1 MRTLG
6 YKLTG
11 KDVPTPLVGTI
22 VNIKVPETY
31 KEAESLT
38 KNGEADVVA
47 KFADGYVIA
56 LQGKLRTRSGKK
68 AEGGALVETA
78 ESLQTIADGY
88 VYSVQ
93 AEGSPREAKPET
105 KQNRAAASV
114 GNKIFEKAL
123 VDEKFRAQM
132 AKNDMLDGFDEW
144 KAARDAAQAAK
155 APATPTTDAPAAT
168 A

>member
-11 KDVPTPLVGTI
+11 KDVPPALVGTI
-22 VNIKVPETY
+22 INIRVPETY

-38 KNGEADVVA
+38 KNGENDVTA

-56 LQGKLRTRSGKK
+56 LQGLLRTRSGKK
-68 AEGGALVETA
+68 LEGGALVNTA
-78 ESLQTIADGY
+78 ATLQKLADEY

-93 AEGSPREAKPET
+93 ADGSPREAKPET

-144 KAARDAAQAAK
+144 QAARQAAADAK
-155 APATPTTDAPAAT
+155 AAPATTPAAPAA

>member
-1 MRTLG
+1 MRSLN

-11 KDVPTPLVGTI
+11 KDVPSALVGT
-22 VNIKVPETY
+22 VVSIKIPETY
-31 KEAESLT
+31 KEAEALT
-38 KNGEADVVA
+38 KNGESDVVA

-68 AEGGALVETA
+68 AEDGSFIETPA
-78 ESLQTIADGY
+78 TLQSIADGY
-88 VYSVQ
+88 IYSVQ
-93 AEGSPREAKPET
+93 AEGTPREAKPET

-132 AKNDMLDGFDEW
+132 AKNDMLDGFEEW
-144 KAARDAAQAAK
+144 VAARDAALAAK
-155 APATPTTDAPAAT
+155 AAQPQA
-168 A
+168 

>member
-1 MRTLG
+1 MRTLP

-11 KDVPTPLVGTI
+11 KDVPAALVGTI

-31 KEAESLT
+31 KEAEALT
-38 KNGEADVVA
+38 KNGEADVCA

-68 AEGGALVETA
+68 MDGGALVETA
-78 ESLQTIADGY
+78 ESLQKIADEY

-132 AKNDMLDGFDEW
+132 AKNDMLDGFDDW
-144 KAARDAAQAAK
+144 KAAREAAQAAK
-155 APATPTTDAPAAT
+155 ATPAPTADAPAQA
-168 A
+168 

>member
-1 MRTLG
+1 MRTLA
-6 YKLTG
+6 YELKG
-11 KDVPTPLVGTI
+11 KDVPAALVGTTL
-22 VNIKVPETY
+22 NIRIPETY
-31 KEAESLT
+31 KEAEALT
-38 KNGEADVVA
+38 KNGESDVVA

-68 AEGGALVETA
+68 AEDGSFVESA
-78 ESLQTIADGY
+78 ASLQKIADEY

-93 AEGSPREAKPET
+93 AEGTPREAKPET

-132 AKNDMLDGFDEW
+132 AKNDMLDGFEEW
-144 KAARDAAQAAK
+144 KAAREAALAAK
-155 APATPTTDAPAAT
+155 ATPATTDATTQA
-168 A
+168 

>member
-1 MRTLG
+1 MRSLA

-11 KDVPTPLVGTI
+11 KDVPPALVGTVI
-22 VNIKVPETY
+22 NIKLPETY

-38 KNGEADVVA
+38 KNGESDVVA

-68 AEGGALVETA
+68 AEDGSFVENAT
-78 ESLQTIADGY
+78 SLQAIADGY

-93 AEGSPREAKPET
+93 AEGTPREAKPET

-123 VDEKFRAQM
+123 VDEKFRTQM
-132 AKNDMLDGFDEW
+132 QKNDMLDGFEEW
-144 KAARDAAQAAK
+144 KAAREAALAAK
-155 APATPTTDAPAAT
+155 ATGQPQA
-168 A
+168 

>member
-11 KDVPTPLVGTI
+11 KDVPTALVGTVI
-22 VNIKVPETY
+22 SIKVPETY
-31 KEAESLT
+31 KEAEGLT
-38 KNGEADVVA
+38 KNGESDVVA

-68 AEGGALVETA
+68 SDDGSFVENATT
-78 ESLQTIADGY
+78 LQKIADEY

-123 VDEKFRAQM
+123 IDEKFRAQM
-132 AKNDMLDGFDEW
+132 QKNEMLDGFEEW
-144 KAARDAAQAAK
+144 KAARDAVQTAK
-155 APATPTTDAPAAT
+155 ATPAPEVPIQA
-168 A
+168 